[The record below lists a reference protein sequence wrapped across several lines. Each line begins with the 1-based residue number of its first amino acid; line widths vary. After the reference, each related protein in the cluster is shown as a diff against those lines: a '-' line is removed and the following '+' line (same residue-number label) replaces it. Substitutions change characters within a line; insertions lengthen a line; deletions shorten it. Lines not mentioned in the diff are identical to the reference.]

1 MHDPRDSS
9 ILRAAFHWFG
19 AGYIGPKV
27 IGCDESITPWKSP
40 YHSEVSTFLSL
51 IAYPTYVLGS
61 GRGKLFVP
69 EMDESAFPPLE
80 PPSIPLRA
88 ARRAMQSMIGL
99 RLGR

>member
-1 MHDPRDSS
+1 M
-9 ILRAAFHWFG
+9 
-19 AGYIGPKV
+19 
-27 IGCDESITPWKSP
+27 TPWKSP
-40 YHSEVSTFLSL
+40 YDNEISTLLSL
-51 IAYPTYVLGS
+51 VAYPTYVLGS

-80 PPSIPLRA
+80 RPSLPLRV